1 MILGFQYCQTNQV
14 VIDAVVYAIHF
25 KSEWGYYQLTLDVP
39 IDPNLCCGM
48 ESLTK
53 SAFSERLV
61 DIRVPI
67 ETDGTYL
74 FTKESSLLSSKGLGV
89 ADSIIQGRKGI

>member
-1 MILGFQYCQTNQV
+1 MEYQV
-14 VIDAVVYAIHF
+14 VIDAAEGAIHF
-25 KSEWGYYQLTLDVP
+25 KSHCGFYQLSLDAPV
-39 IDPNLCCGM
+39 DPSLCCLV
-48 ESLTK
+48 ESLTIP
-53 SAFSERLV
+53 AFSERLV

-74 FTKESSLLSSKGLGV
+74 FTKESSLLSSKSLGV